1 MKENLRKGG
10 KQLAERMT
18 AVVAGGDLRQV
29 YAANALAQRGFS
41 VTALGFSKEQHF
53 NNVRASED
61 LSVLEQADLVLF
73 PLMMS
78 KDGKLNTPL
87 SNSEVDLND
96 CFDKIPQTAQIFGGN
111 LTKEEKQLAEQKGL
125 LLRDFFKVEELTVA
139 NAVLTAEAAIQLAM
153 EQLPI
158 SLWKS
163 RVLICGGGR
172 VARALITR
180 LKAFGVELTVAARKP
195 EQRIWAAAEGVKTI
209 SLSALST
216 ILPEQQLIFNTIPQ
230 RIFGE
235 SELTLCEEEC
245 LIMELASKPYGI
257 DFAAAEK
264 LKRRTLLAAALPGKH
279 SPQTAGE
286 WIADTILNMRK
297 G

>member
-1 MKENLRKGG
+1 M
-10 KQLAERMT
+10 AERMT

-172 VARALITR
+172 VARA
-180 LKAFGVELTVAARKP
+180 
-195 EQRIWAAAEGVKTI
+195 
-209 SLSALST
+209 
-216 ILPEQQLIFNTIPQ
+216 
-230 RIFGE
+230 
-235 SELTLCEEEC
+235 
-245 LIMELASKPYGI
+245 
-257 DFAAAEK
+257 
-264 LKRRTLLAAALPGKH
+264 
-279 SPQTAGE
+279 
-286 WIADTILNMRK
+286 
-297 G
+297 